1 MTRIDHKNCV
11 FDKKIDIND
20 NVFQKERRS
29 VSINKIQVPGVYR
42 RRGNRQ

>member
-1 MTRIDHKNCV
+1 LIKKIV

-29 VSINKIQVPGVYR
+29 VSINKLVNIKKSNFGVR
-42 RRGNRQ
+42 R